1 MDILIV
7 SEGKYGDRAVKTI
20 GKKFKC
26 NFLKINYTGDF
37 EDIEIDKNQLKE
49 IGKYDLIITYTI
61 NPDLTYALINE
72 IYNINKRLNKN
83 IFVIVGA
90 WSGEGFKKQI
100 ESFGNVICPDLM
112 CSLNENDLKDKLDKY
127 PQLKEFLKYFGKPDI
142 RIYLEDNKIKSI
154 NVLREAP
161 CGSSSETLKEFI
173 GKEFNEKTIKDIGL
187 RVQHFCRAGKLRVFV
202 EKESKK
208 SRAGKILVEGLNIK
222 K

>member
-20 GKKFKC
+20 GKKFNC

-49 IGKYDLIITYTI
+49 IEKYDLIITYII

-90 WSGEGFKKQI
+90 WSGEGFKKQL

-112 CSLNENDLKDKLDKY
+112 CSLDENDLKDKFDKY

-142 RIYLEDNKIKSI
+142 RIYLEDNKIKYI

-173 GKEFNEKTIKDIGL
+173 GKEFNEKTITDIGL